1 MASKE
6 QLKNRAVA
14 SKGAHCLLCGY
25 NRCSSSLHF
34 HHVNP
39 FEKSYSI
46 STCTSWKQLEK
57 ELPKCVLVCANC
69 HAEIHAGL
77 VDLEILMELSEL

>member
-1 MASKE
+1 MA
-6 QLKNRAVA
+6 LKDDLKKRALAEKGNR
-14 SKGAHCLLCGY
+14 CLLCGY
-25 NRCSSSLHF
+25 DRCPASLHF
-34 HHVNP
+34 HHINS

-46 STCTSWKQLEK
+46 SECTNWRQIRE

-77 VDLEILMELSEL
+77 VDLELLMRLEYG